1 MPLDEEVRGDGR
13 EPVGRAE
20 TLEEADGR
28 RRLGELLK
36 DVPAAEA
43 ARHVGITRA
52 TLRGELRR
60 LRGILVASGV
70 ATNFPEPIC
79 GQIP

>member
-1 MPLDEEVRGDGR
+1 VPLDEEVRGDGR

-52 TLRGELRR
+52 TPRGEFRRRRGNGFSRANLRPDSVIDKW
-60 LRGILVASGV
+60 G
-70 ATNFPEPIC
+70 E
-79 GQIP
+79 